1 MIKNKFTYQEVIEL
15 LEKLNN
21 SDVKNVKIWLD
32 EQLDDGLTK
41 EEKIS
46 FICQN
51 ESKILSAIRDGHKA
65 SVNDEFQPL
74 REKIKKY
81 RKQLGLI

>member
-1 MIKNKFTYQEVIEL
+1 VIKNQFTYLEVKEL
-15 LEKLNN
+15 LEKLNG
-21 SDVKNVKIWLD
+21 SDVKDVKKWLD
-32 EQLDDGLTK
+32 KQLDDGLTK

-65 SVNDEFQPL
+65 CVTDEFQPL
-74 REKIKKY
+74 REKMKKY
-81 RKQLGLI
+81 RKELNLI